1 MTNPDSNETVF
12 DIRNLVKSYYSAS
25 ETTTPIRGLNLKVSS
40 GEFVLI
46 YGPSGT
52 GKTTLLNLIAGL
64 DIPDSGEIHFMG
76 ERYDNKKDHEKTLIR
91 RLQLGVIF
99 QGFELIRSMSCY
111 DNIEYPLLLQ
121 DIPEK
126 ERKRRIEEVASE
138 LGVEAILHRKP
149 DLISGGQQQR
159 IAVARALVPDYNCIL
174 GDEITGNLD
183 KKTSR
188 IVYDILTDH
197 KKRQGKSFV
206 LVSHDPELRDYAD
219 TVYDLNEGVLV

>member
-1 MTNPDSNETVF
+1 MTKIDSNKSVF
-12 DIRNLVKSYYSAS
+12 EIRNLIKSYYSAS
-25 ETTTPIRGLNLKVSS
+25 ETTTPIRGLELKVSP

-76 ERYDNKKDHEKTLIR
+76 QRFDNKKDHEKTLIR
-91 RLQLGVIF
+91 RYQLGVIF

-126 ERKRRIEEVASE
+126 ERKCRIDEAAAE
-138 LGVEAILHRKP
+138 LGVESILHRKP
-149 DLISGGQQQR
+149 DLVSGGQQQR
-159 IAVARALVPDYNCIL
+159 VAIARALVPDYNCIL

-188 IVYDILTDH
+188 KVYNILTYH

-206 LVSHDPELRDYAD
+206 LVSHDPDLRDYAD
-219 TVYDLNEGVLV
+219 TVYDLTEGVLK